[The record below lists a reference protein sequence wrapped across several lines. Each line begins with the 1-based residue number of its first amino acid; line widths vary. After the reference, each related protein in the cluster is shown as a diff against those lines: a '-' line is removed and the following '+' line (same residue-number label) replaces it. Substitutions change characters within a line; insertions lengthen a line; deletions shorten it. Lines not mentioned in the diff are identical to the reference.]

1 MSERLRSMRDEQLGA
16 ALSTLDIVWP
26 PTPELA
32 PPVMAL
38 TTSASHPRVVRLP
51 LSRSKRIM
59 LIAAATVLLLAG
71 AAIAAKIAIDLGAV
85 VVEVTPSVPGG
96 SPTPSVAPTGEPV
109 TLEEAGALLGRE
121 VAVPGRLG
129 RPDRIWADE
138 VLTDAGEVERVTMAW
153 RARPDLPEISGTRFG
168 AVLMVFEGDADQASK
183 TLHEDTGMLEVET
196 VDGVDYYWTTGA
208 HLLELLTGEGVVY
221 VRVEGNVLLWRDGP
235 HTMRLETAL
244 PKREAVRIAESLP
257 TGTS

>member
-1 MSERLRSMRDEQLGA
+1 MSERLRSMSDEQLGA

-71 AAIAAKIAIDLGAV
+71 AAVAAKIAIDLGAV

-96 SPTPSVAPTGEPV
+96 NPTPSVAPTGEPV
-109 TLEEAGALLGRE
+109 TLEEAGGLLGRE

-138 VLTDAGEVERVTMAW
+138 VLTDAGEVDRVTMAW

-183 TLHEDTGMLEVET
+183 TLHEDTGKLEVET

-235 HTMRLETAL
+235 HTMRLETSL
-244 PKREAVRIAESLP
+244 PKADALRIASSG
-257 TGTS
+257 GTP